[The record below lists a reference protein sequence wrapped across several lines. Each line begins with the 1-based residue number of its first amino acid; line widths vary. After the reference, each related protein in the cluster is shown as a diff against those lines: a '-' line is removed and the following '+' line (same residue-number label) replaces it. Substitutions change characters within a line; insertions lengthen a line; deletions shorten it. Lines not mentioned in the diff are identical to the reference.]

1 MLPRIIDFSEQGAR
15 LRVRLGQ
22 LIIVPESGEEHSIP
36 LAEVGVLVAAHPQIT
51 VTQAVL
57 GGLASAGAIVVVCDE
72 RRLPVGMLLPLVG
85 HHLQARRFVAQ
96 AAASVPTKKRLWRQ
110 IVRAKIELQAHALET
125 LHGDSAGVRP
135 LMRLV
140 RSGDPE
146 NVEARAARA
155 YWPLLFAD
163 EDFRRDHERG
173 DQNRLLNYG
182 YTVLRAIVA
191 RAICAAGLHPALGLH
206 HHNQYSAFC
215 LADDL
220 MEPFRPT
227 VDLVVA
233 RLVREQRQTPPL
245 DSATK
250 GALLDALLSDC
261 QLDGQTRTVFDA
273 ATLAAQSLAAVLL
286 GEAERLALPESLHH
300 ASA

>member
-1 MLPRIIDFSEQGAR
+1 
-15 LRVRLGQ
+15 
-22 LIIVPESGEEHSIP
+22 
-36 LAEVGVLVAAHPQIT
+36 
-51 VTQAVL
+51 
-57 GGLASAGAIVVVCDE
+57 
-72 RRLPVGMLLPLVG
+72 MLLPLVG

-110 IVRAKIELQAHALET
+110 IVRAKIELQAHTLET

-163 EDFRRDHERG
+163 DDFRRDHERG

-227 VDLVVA
+227 KPLPHGHGSVEHDSKQQSRDRKRAGTRFQFQSTPEQDGIREIALNRPQSTNVFHRFDCDLK
-233 RLVREQRQTPPL
+233 VR
-245 DSATK
+245 
-250 GALLDALLSDC
+250 G
-261 QLDGQTRTVFDA
+261 
-273 ATLAAQSLAAVLL
+273 
-286 GEAERLALPESLHH
+286 
-300 ASA
+300 